1 MDHQDAFSMSITQ
14 HFAYLVN
21 EMGFTLIEDEYLDSS
36 SSCLVAFLSNR
47 RYVKLIWELKDTC
60 FYFGVYRVMEDGK
73 PAPYADYS
81 SDHFYIF
88 SLALFYEP
96 QLDMEYL
103 TSMDS
108 DQFDPQVLDQKV
120 RINAE
125 LLYKHGKEIL
135 EGRSWFD
142 WQKNEVTFESP
153 GA

>member
-1 MDHQDAFSMSITQ
+1 
-14 HFAYLVN
+14 
-21 EMGFTLIEDEYLDSS
+21 
-36 SSCLVAFLSNR
+36 
-47 RYVKLIWELKDTC
+47 
-60 FYFGVYRVMEDGK
+60 MEDGK